1 MRPRG
6 SWGLRAVRAASIEDL
21 LEAYRHAAGTHR
33 QSLLIGDYK
42 TGNPQADLLARIY
55 GELRRRGREAQQRL
69 LGFLDDEDSGVR
81 GWAAA
86 HMLEF
91 ASDRAASVLE
101 QLVQSEPWPAN
112 TGAEMTLKAWRLGEL
127 RFP

>member
-55 GELRRRGREAQQRL
+55 GELRRRGREAQERL
-69 LGFLDDEDSGVR
+69 LEFLGDEDPGVR
-81 GWAAA
+81 GWAGA
-86 HMLEF
+86 HMLQIAE
-91 ASDRAASVLE
+91 DRAVPVLE
-101 QLVQSEPWPAN
+101 KLVQSEPWPAN
-112 TGAEMTLKAWRLGEL
+112 TSAEMTLKTWRRGEL

>member
-1 MRPRG
+1 M
-6 SWGLRAVRAASIEDL
+6 GLRAVRVAPIEDL
-21 LEAYRHAAGTHR
+21 LAAYRVAASAHR
-33 QSLLIGDYK
+33 QASLNGDYRA
-42 TGNPQADLLARIY
+42 GNLQADLIARIF
-55 GELRRRGREAQQRL
+55 GELRRRGREAQERL
-69 LGFLDDEDSGVR
+69 LEFLGDEDPGVR

-91 ASDRAASVLE
+91 APDRAAQVLE

-112 TGAEMTLKAWRLGEL
+112 TSAEMTLKVWRQGEL